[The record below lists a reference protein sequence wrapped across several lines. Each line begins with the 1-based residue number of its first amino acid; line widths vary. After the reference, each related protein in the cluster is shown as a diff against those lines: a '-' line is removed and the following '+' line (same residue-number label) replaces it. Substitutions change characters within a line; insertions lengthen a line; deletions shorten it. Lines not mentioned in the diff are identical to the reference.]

1 MNQVERWLMRA
12 QNTEAVDRPAFVK
25 RDL

>member
-1 MNQVERWLMRA
+1 MNQVEKWLLGA
-12 QNTEAVDRPAFVK
+12 QNAGAIDRPAFVK